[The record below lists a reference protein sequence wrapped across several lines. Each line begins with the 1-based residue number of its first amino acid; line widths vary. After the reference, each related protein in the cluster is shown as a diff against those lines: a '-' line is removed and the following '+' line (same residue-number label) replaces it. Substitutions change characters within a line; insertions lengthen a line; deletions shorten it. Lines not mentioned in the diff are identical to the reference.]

1 MYDIAP
7 HLSWRTGGV
16 CKRGYGRE
24 GCAFIGAGRGMYGN
38 ISAPDISTYQ
48 ISSKWLK
55 TLKKYLRFNFDICK
69 IY

>member
-7 HLSWRTGGV
+7 HLLGASGGV

-24 GCAFIGAGRGMYGN
+24 GYALLGAGRGMYGN

-48 ISSKWLK
+48 MSSK
-55 TLKKYLRFNFDICK
+55 
-69 IY
+69 